1 MKSLTIIQNT
11 RAGLLAEITTLLES
25 HEIDLRS
32 IDGNT
37 AGNLA
42 VINLVAKPYQ
52 ACFDALSGAGFT
64 VFANEQILVRVEDHP
79 GALADIS
86 RRLANVQVDIRSV
99 HIVDREGDHCI
110 VALATEND
118 FSARQV
124 LREQLV

>member
-11 RAGLLAEITTLLES
+11 RAGLLAEITTLLELRK
-25 HEIDLRS
+25 IDLRS
-32 IDGNT
+32 IDGST
-37 AGNLA
+37 AGKLA
-42 VINLVAKPYQ
+42 VINMVAEPYQ
-52 ACFDALSGAGFT
+52 DCFDALTEAGFT
-64 VFANEQILVRVEDHP
+64 VFANDQILVRVEDHP

>member
-11 RAGLLAEITTLLES
+11 RAGLLAEITTLLELQK
-25 HEIDLRS
+25 IDLRS

-37 AGNLA
+37 AGKLA
-42 VINLVAKPYQ
+42 VINLVAEPYQ
-52 ACFDALSGAGFT
+52 ACFDTLTEAGFT

>member
-11 RAGLLAEITTLLES
+11 RAGMLAEITTLLES
-25 HEIDLRS
+25 HKIDLRS

-37 AGNLA
+37 AGKLA

-52 ACFDALSGAGFT
+52 ACFDALTEAGFT

-124 LREQLV
+124 LRDQLV

>member
-25 HEIDLRS
+25 HNIDLRS

-37 AGNLA
+37 AGKLA
-42 VINLVAKPYQ
+42 VISLVAKPYQ
-52 ACFDALSGAGFT
+52 ACFDALTEAGFT

-110 VALATEND
+110 VALTTEND